1 MPDISNWSSDDVQ
14 KLTQMMGIK
23 LKEKGSGYVT
33 KQSIKAND
41 SVNKSS
47 TLTVEIFFSA
57 LNLGGKHE
65 FY

>member
-41 SVNKSS
+41 SVKKSS
-47 TLTVEIFFSA
+47 TLTVEYSSR
-57 LNLGGKHE
+57 H
-65 FY
+65 